1 MISNRILEFYT
12 EMREEIMTGV
22 KNREYESTNAAFKN
36 VFTSYLTET
45 GDTSIA
51 DCVFLD
57 FKKDADKM
65 RLDGYAYSEYF
76 HSMTLLISVYEAKDN
91 PGKLW
96 KTEIDKQLKKALKF
110 YKYCSTDYFKDMEES
125 GEGFQA
131 FEFIDVHKKDI
142 ETVTIVLITNNE
154 AVPFVP
160 ADTKIGKVTIKYDVW
175 DIERLY
181 NAVFTGENVSKQLV
195 VRLKKKYKA
204 PLTLIHVPAVN
215 DTYDCYVGVIS
226 GEVLARIY
234 KDEGQ
239 DLIQKNVRSFLQA
252 TGKVNKGIKNSLA
265 TEPEM
270 FMAYNNG
277 ISTIADSIVVDES
290 SHGDVVII
298 NEITGWQIVN
308 GGQTTASIYN
318 ALQSKLNLENV
329 FVQIKLTVIKKH
341 DQDDEIIHN
350 ISQYANSQNKINM
363 SDFNANDPYHVRM
376 EQISRATFIPVERG
390 KGTDQ
395 WFYER
400 ARGQYLVE
408 LGRQPTPA
416 TKKQFKARC
425 PKNRCL
431 SKTVAAKCMMAWMG
445 HPDIVSKGLET
456 NFVYF
461 SEKIQNGEVPKPS
474 VQAYTEMIAQVI
486 LFNTVDKIIANAKYG
501 GFKAQQDYYTVALIG
516 RYYRR
521 RVNLQE
527 IWKSQALSDELI
539 TIIPEVADFVW
550 QHFQNP
556 TVPGVNTGQWCKKEE
571 CWELLQSR
579 FESSKLYER
588 NKNVQDN

>member
-22 KNREYESTNAAFKN
+22 NREYESTNAAFKN

-76 HSMTLLISVYEAKDN
+76 HSLTLLISVYEAKDN

-110 YKYCSTDYFKDMEES
+110 YRYCSTDYFKDMEES
-125 GEGFQA
+125 GEGVQA

-142 ETVTIVLITNNE
+142 ESVTIVLITNNE

-175 DIERLY
+175 DIEILY

-204 PLTLIHVPAVN
+204 PLTLIRVPAVN

-239 DLIQKNVRSFLQA
+239 ELIQKNVRSFLQA

-270 FMAYNNG
+270 FVAYNNG
-277 ISTIADSIVVDES
+277 IST
-290 SHGDVVII
+290 GC
-298 NEITGWQIVN
+298 
-308 GGQTTASIYN
+308 
-318 ALQSKLNLENV
+318 
-329 FVQIKLTVIKKH
+329 
-341 DQDDEIIHN
+341 
-350 ISQYANSQNKINM
+350 
-363 SDFNANDPYHVRM
+363 
-376 EQISRATFIPVERG
+376 
-390 KGTDQ
+390 
-395 WFYER
+395 
-400 ARGQYLVE
+400 GQYCC
-408 LGRQPTPA
+408 R
-416 TKKQFKARC
+416 
-425 PKNRCL
+425 
-431 SKTVAAKCMMAWMG
+431 
-445 HPDIVSKGLET
+445 
-456 NFVYF
+456 
-461 SEKIQNGEVPKPS
+461 
-474 VQAYTEMIAQVI
+474 
-486 LFNTVDKIIANAKYG
+486 
-501 GFKAQQDYYTVALIG
+501 
-516 RYYRR
+516 
-521 RVNLQE
+521 
-527 IWKSQALSDELI
+527 
-539 TIIPEVADFVW
+539 
-550 QHFQNP
+550 
-556 TVPGVNTGQWCKKEE
+556 
-571 CWELLQSR
+571 
-579 FESSKLYER
+579 
-588 NKNVQDN
+588 

>member
-76 HSMTLLISVYEAKDN
+76 HSLTLLISVYEAKDN

-110 YKYCSTDYFKDMEES
+110 YRYCSTDYFKDMEES

-142 ETVTIVLITNNE
+142 ESVTIVLITNNE

-204 PLTLIHVPAVN
+204 PLTLIRVPAVN

-239 DLIQKNVRSFLQA
+239 ELIQKNVRSFLQA

-270 FMAYNNG
+270 FVAYNNG

-318 ALQSKLNLENV
+318 ALQSKLNLGNV
-329 FVQIKLTVIKKH
+329 FVQIKLTVIKEH
-341 DQDDEIIHN
+341 DQDDEIMKPKAIWFEDLHKTFLCRFT
-350 ISQYANSQNKINM
+350 NSA
-363 SDFNANDPYHVRM
+363 FR
-376 EQISRATFIPVERG
+376 
-390 KGTDQ
+390 
-395 WFYER
+395 
-400 ARGQYLVE
+400 
-408 LGRQPTPA
+408 
-416 TKKQFKARC
+416 
-425 PKNRCL
+425 
-431 SKTVAAKCMMAWMG
+431 
-445 HPDIVSKGLET
+445 
-456 NFVYF
+456 
-461 SEKIQNGEVPKPS
+461 
-474 VQAYTEMIAQVI
+474 
-486 LFNTVDKIIANAKYG
+486 
-501 GFKAQQDYYTVALIG
+501 
-516 RYYRR
+516 
-521 RVNLQE
+521 
-527 IWKSQALSDELI
+527 
-539 TIIPEVADFVW
+539 
-550 QHFQNP
+550 
-556 TVPGVNTGQWCKKEE
+556 
-571 CWELLQSR
+571 
-579 FESSKLYER
+579 
-588 NKNVQDN
+588 